1 MSLSTWEQLGEY
13 FCGNQGFRWGKKKSQ
28 DNPYYEDL
36 ARRRYNYAVSDDE
49 DSLRLVFLKDVLKN
63 KSNKTL
69 RRNGR
74 FIWCKNI
81 KYEGVCPSSGYRT
94 VSFCVDRGQ
103 KRFLVAENNVLC
115 LPSHSYVNNNRFFRQ
130 NEKLFYPFGTVF
142 GYSQSIKIMAEFEKC
157 SVGKLREIIDQ
168 DNPFKPGTL
177 VAPRLG
183 YFYPTRYK
191 QTQDPSKKH
200 PYGIILG
207 TSFPSHDYAGRE
219 FYRVSFA
226 DTIYERVHPVQME
239 IINEV

>member
-1 MSLSTWEQLGEY
+1 VSLSTWKDLGDY
-13 FCGNQGFRWGKKKSQ
+13 FCGNQGVLRGKSRSE

-36 ARRRYNYAVSDDE
+36 ARRRYNYAVGEDS
-49 DSLRLVFLKDVLKN
+49 DSLRLVFLKDVLKD
-63 KSNKTL
+63 KTNKTL
-69 RRNGR
+69 RRDGR

-94 VSFCVDRGQ
+94 ISFCVDQGQ
-103 KRFLVAENNVLC
+103 KRFFVAENNILC
-115 LPSHSYVNNNRFFRQ
+115 LPSRSYVNNNRFFRQ
-130 NEKLFYPFGTVF
+130 NEKIFYPFGTVF
-142 GYSQSIKIMAEFEKC
+142 GYSQSIEIMAEFEDC
-157 SVGKLREIIDQ
+157 SAGELRGIIDQ
-168 DNPFKPGTL
+168 DSPFKPGTL

-183 YFYPTRYK
+183 YFYPAQYK
-191 QTQDPSKKH
+191 QTKDPFRGH

-207 TSFPSHDYAGRE
+207 TSFPSGDYAGRE

>member
-1 MSLSTWEQLGEY
+1 VSLSTWKELGEY
-13 FCGNQGFRWGKKKSQ
+13 FCGNQGFRRGTNRSE
-28 DNPYYEDL
+28 DNPYYEDMS
-36 ARRRYNYAVSDDE
+36 RRRYNYAVGKDE
-49 DSLRLVFLKDVLKN
+49 HSLRLVFLKDVLKN
-63 KSNKTL
+63 KNNKTL

-81 KYEGVCPSSGYRT
+81 KYEGLCPSSGYRT
-94 VSFCVDRGQ
+94 ISFCVDQGE
-103 KRFLVAENNVLC
+103 KRFCVAENNVLC
-115 LPSHSYVNNNRFFRQ
+115 LPSRSYVNNNKLFRQ
-130 NEKLFYPFGTVF
+130 NEKIFYPFSTVF
-142 GYSQSIKIMAEFEKC
+142 GYSQSIEIMAELEQC
-157 SVGKLREIIDQ
+157 SAGELRDIVDQ

-183 YFYPTRYK
+183 YFYPTRHK
-191 QTQDPSKKH
+191 PAPDPLQQH

-207 TSFPSHDYAGRE
+207 SSFGTGDYAGRE